1 MSELRISA
9 SRMATTSAAFVATM
23 SGYLNVDAVIASEQA
38 RAAKVAATT
47 SGVVVKLHRTVSEL
61 NSSNPLLSS
70 SFVQADRLH
79 GTTTRNVTR
88 IEDLILRKATM
99 RAGRLI
105 AKGRLVSK

>member
-1 MSELRISA
+1 MSELMISA

-23 SGYLNVDAVIASEQA
+23 SGYLNVDAVIATEQA

-47 SGVVVKLHRTVSEL
+47 AGVVAKLHGTFSRL
-61 NSSNPLLSS
+61 NSSNPSQSS
-70 SFVQADRLH
+70 NFVQTDRLL
-79 GTTTRNVTR
+79 GVTVRNVTR

-105 AKGRLVSK
+105 AKGRFVSK